1 MLPPSNFLGVRRFW
15 IMSQL
20 PLPERG
26 LHHAVL
32 AFGTPGLFA
41 GACIGGAHWL
51 MFRQRLKDMSW
62 WVISTALIV
71 AVGALIFFLTFVP
84 SPGAQFPTVAPARP
98 PDPNP
103 LRIAAVGAVVL
114 VGIAQWF
121 VLRRQ
126 VRGSGWWILASAI
139 GVALGMALASTVGSG
154 GRSVLLPAR
163 LLVLGL
169 TYGAVTGFALTRL
182 LPDPTAQA
190 VLESSDR
197 ETV

>member
-15 IMSQL
+15 IIWTIGNGVATVVAAVTEFLGQLLALIVMSQL

-32 AFGTPGLFA
+32 
-41 GACIGGAHWL
+41 
-51 MFRQRLKDMSW
+51 
-62 WVISTALIV
+62 ALIV

-84 SPGAQFPTVAPARP
+84 SPGAQSPTVAPARP

-103 LRIAAVGAVVL
+103 LWIAAVGAVVL

-126 VRGSGWWILASAI
+126 VRGSGWWILASAT
-139 GVALGMALASTVGSG
+139 GVALGMALASTLGSG

-169 TYGAVTGFALTRL
+169 TYGAVTGFALTGL